1 MAHTPDSNDITARL
15 RSRMPADVPGLT
27 EVIMAGHRHDVD
39 TARAALDSPD
49 PHLRAAALGALERC
63 GQLTAEI
70 LTDAVTDPAPRVR
83 WRAAQAAAAFP
94 SVDLL
99 AAITDEDPIVAET
112 ALWACGEH
120 VTVREEIL
128 TAVISACT
136 EATEPLLREAAAAA
150 LGAIGDPRGLH
161 AIIAA
166 CADKPAVRR
175 RAVLALAPFLYG
187 PDHDAVLAT
196 LRTALTDRDWQVR
209 QAAEDIAPDELIPIR
224 SESQDRAAEPDS

>member
-1 MAHTPDSNDITARL
+1 MTRTPDSTDIATRL
-15 RSRMPADVPGLT
+15 RAGMPADVDGLT
-27 EVIMAGHRHDVD
+27 EVILAGHRGEVHI
-39 TARAALDSPD
+39 ARAALNSPD

-63 GQLTAEI
+63 GELTADI
-70 LTDAVTDPAPRVR
+70 LTHAIADPAPRVR

-99 AAITDEDPIVAET
+99 AAITDDDPIVAET
-112 ALWACGEH
+112 ALWACGEQ

-128 TAVISACT
+128 AALITACT

-209 QAAEDIAPDELIPIR
+209 QAAEDIAPDELIASHTD
-224 SESQDRAAEPDS
+224 SEDQTAEPDT